1 LYLEKITGNV
11 AASTDSFLV
20 LVVAAIGSV
29 VQCSSIAVALEKR
42 PDAAYIATALSML
55 PNVHFEFSLSSVQCL
70 LLLSIYYNCL
80 AKPCQAH
87 DYVLMASCK
96 AQALFK
102 WSVQPRLLWIEAAD
116 KNMTSHLYANDN
128 TATDLLRR
136 SFWSILVIETLVLRL
151 KLPSSGWKLT
161 LIQRTRI

>member
-1 LYLEKITGNV
+1 MTGNIT
-11 AASTDSFLV
+11 ASTDSFLV

-29 VQCSSIAVALEKR
+29 VRCSSIADAFEKR

-55 PNVHFEFSLSSVQCL
+55 PNALFEFSLSSVQCL

-87 DYVLMASCK
+87 DYILMASCK

-102 WSVQPRLLWIEAAD
+102 WSVRLRLSWIVTANR
-116 KNMTSHLYANDN
+116 NMISHLYANDN
-128 TATDLLRR
+128 KATELLRR
-136 SFWSILVIETLVLRL
+136 SFWSILVIETLVLRV
-151 KLPSSGWKLT
+151 KLSMSG
-161 LIQRTRI
+161 